1 MLYASS
7 LDEGPKYVAKKS
19 KMKSFYERSLNEE
32 YEEISGKVKKSSLG
46 LCSMSSEKECVC
58 VPNLYEGDSGRQSV
72 CIKKKI
78 NFNTPIICH
87 LSSHF
92 NTVAK
97 QSSTDNMN
105 CSSNCKITFE
115 Q

>member
-1 MLYASS
+1 M
-7 LDEGPKYVAKKS
+7 YVEKRGREKN
-19 KMKSFYERSLNEE
+19 KLPF
-32 YEEISGKVKKSSLG
+32 KVKKSSSG

-92 NTVAK
+92 NTVAE

>member
-1 MLYASS
+1 
-7 LDEGPKYVAKKS
+7 
-19 KMKSFYERSLNEE
+19 
-32 YEEISGKVKKSSLG
+32 
-46 LCSMSSEKECVC
+46 MSSEKECVC

-78 NFNTPIICH
+78 N
-87 LSSHF
+87 SHF
-92 NTVAK
+92 NTVAE